1 MAIGKLSVLLIT
13 KSRFAVRSVLKNS
26 NGTASV
32 ILLKISPKQN
42 GLTLI
47 NFDVAVESLNYCI
60 GEILQE
66 LDILSVSSRPRKVAM
81 LGIKTLR
88 HCHPVL
94 IQRLFID
101 HLNGA
106 FCKLINF

>member
-66 LDILSVSSRPRKVAM
+66 LDL
-81 LGIKTLR
+81 L
-88 HCHPVL
+88 
-94 IQRLFID
+94 
-101 HLNGA
+101 
-106 FCKLINF
+106 